1 MILFLGT
8 LSTVFQ
14 EIILA
19 YVPSDFLAFP
29 FQFPLVVFEYPIF
42 GLLLFPVS
50 TYSLHDIIQLHDFK
64 YHL

>member
-19 YVPSDFLAFP
+19 YVPSDSLA
-29 FQFPLVVFEYPIF
+29 FPLVVFEYPIF

-50 TYSLHDIIQLHDFK
+50 TYSLHDLIQLHDFK